1 MRERHEVLRAKY
13 GQDDASGIAQ
23 SGCRGYFSPGSHS
36 TPHAGPRGALPPDWK
51 GSPEDD
57 DLQRWLRYWPPTPF
71 HPVGCR
77 TVDEVHSALSL
88 PKVPAFTVS
97 HPLR

>member
-1 MRERHEVLRAKY
+1 MRERHEVQRAKY

-51 GSPEDD
+51 GSP
-57 DLQRWLRYWPPTPF
+57 
-71 HPVGCR
+71 
-77 TVDEVHSALSL
+77 
-88 PKVPAFTVS
+88 
-97 HPLR
+97 